1 MSPSGKVVFNI
12 LGQFGGGGG
21 QQPPHVRLCKTPR
34 LIFFGFTYGSTSAEY
49 LDFFPGSKLSSGS
62 FVSVRKLELSG
73 VLSNL
78 FVHTSHYFYFFFVS

>member
-1 MSPSGKVVFNI
+1 MGATTT
-12 LGQFGGGGG
+12 
-21 QQPPHVRLCKTPR
+21 LCKIMQDTEID
-34 LIFFGFTYGSTSAEY
+34 IFWFTYGSTSAEH